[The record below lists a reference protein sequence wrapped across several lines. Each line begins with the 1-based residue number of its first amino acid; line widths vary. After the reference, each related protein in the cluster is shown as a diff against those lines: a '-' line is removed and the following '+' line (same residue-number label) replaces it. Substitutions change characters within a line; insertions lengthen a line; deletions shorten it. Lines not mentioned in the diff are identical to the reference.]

1 MQSLIY
7 NLLKDEDAVKNFKYP
22 GYFNCSDENSEAVL
36 IATSFL
42 ASNKSFVVIKN
53 SLYAA
58 QRLFDRIS
66 TLLNTNNV
74 YLFPTDESL
83 RLDAIAE
90 SKELIAERVYLLSH
104 IIKKERSIIITHT
117 SSVIRHLPKKED
129 YQNSF
134 INLKIGDIFSKDKLI
149 NLLEM
154 SGYER
159 VVKIDHSLQY
169 AVRGGVIDIFSV
181 NYNDPIRI
189 EYFDDEIDSIRFFN
203 LVSQRTVQV
212 LKEI

>member
-22 GYFNCSDENSEAVL
+22 GNFNCSDENSEAVL

-90 SKELIAERVYLLSH
+90 SKELNAERV
-104 IIKKERSIIITHT
+104 
-117 SSVIRHLPKKED
+117 
-129 YQNSF
+129 
-134 INLKIGDIFSKDKLI
+134 
-149 NLLEM
+149 
-154 SGYER
+154 
-159 VVKIDHSLQY
+159 
-169 AVRGGVIDIFSV
+169 
-181 NYNDPIRI
+181 
-189 EYFDDEIDSIRFFN
+189 
-203 LVSQRTVQV
+203 
-212 LKEI
+212 